1 VISRQTFLGY
11 PERGEEGQLTEFT
24 DAYSRAS
31 KTFRAVTDVA
41 LRRHGVHLGQ
51 NLLLDALAG
60 QDGQTPGELAAAIRV
75 TVPTV
80 VKMSTRMAA
89 AGLIDRRRDAKD
101 NRLVRLYLTR
111 AGRALLEPVSREL
124 EEIDRRTTAAL
135 TRTER
140 RTLIKL
146 LNRVSAESEALQL
159 EWTGGTMDGPAC

>member
-1 VISRQTFLGY
+1 
-11 PERGEEGQLTEFT
+11 
-24 DAYSRAS
+24 
-31 KTFRAVTDVA
+31 
-41 LRRHGVHLGQ
+41 
-51 NLLLDALAG
+51 
-60 QDGQTPGELAAAIRV
+60 
-75 TVPTV
+75 
-80 VKMSTRMAA
+80 MSTRMAA

-111 AGRALLEPVSREL
+111 AGRALLEPVTREL